1 MLSCCRSFGFIFFC
15 IFCIY
20 SFAWCCEEADK
31 VEHCGD
37 GVLDE
42 GEDCDLDSVPDN
54 CYTVDPH
61 YNGGTLRC
69 NNDCTY
75 NRMDCI

>member
-1 MLSCCRSFGFIFFC
+1 MLTYFKNFGFIFFC
-15 IFCIY
+15 VFCLY
-20 SFAWCCEEADK
+20 SLAWCSEEADK
-31 VEHCGD
+31 IEHCGD

-42 GEDCDLDSVPDN
+42 GEECDVDVVPDN

-69 NNDCTY
+69 NDDCTY
-75 NRMDCI
+75 NRSDCL